1 MKDIKQI
8 REEHSQLTK
17 ALQTAITLEKYMGR
31 VLKDKKLDAGMCAYF
46 MEETFGEEIH
56 DMVAGLIRYVECI
69 TTDLDSNDIRVCLA
83 HDLGGALNRDKFM
96 LPRCSSYAEFTM
108 LEEGESVEDYLAEKR
123 SQAIFLDK
131 KKTEQELRREK
142 AEDELQNKDHLFDE
156 NNELILEKKGKKK

>member
-17 ALQTAITLEKYMGR
+17 ALQTALTLEKYMGR

-56 DMVAGLIRYVECI
+56 NMVAGLVRYVECVS
-69 TTDLDSNDIRVCLA
+69 TDLDTNDIRVCLA

-96 LPRCSSYAEFTM
+96 LPRCSSYAEFVM
-108 LEEGESVEDYLAEKR
+108 LEEGESVEDYLEEKR
-123 SQAIFLDK
+123 SQAIFLQDR
-131 KKTEQELRREK
+131 KTEQELGREK
-142 AEDELQNKDHLFDE
+142 IEA
-156 NNELILEKKGKKK
+156 EKKKKKKQV